1 MTRAKDAHLAVFGI
15 FDNQK
20 NLDRAVYKLKIAG
33 FENTDI
39 SVLIPDPDNSQN
51 VVHERATKA
60 PEGAT
65 TGATSGAILGGGL
78 GWLVGIGAL
87 AIPGVGPFVA
97 AGPIIAA
104 LAGAGVGGAVG
115 GIAGAM
121 IGFGIPEYE
130 AKRYESLVKSG
141 GYLISVHVRDTERAK
156 RAREVLEDS
165 GANDI
170 ASTHEAKTEVE
181 SGLSITR
188 DLNKDQKK
196 DSDPSRLNQTR

>member
-1 MTRAKDAHLAVFGI
+1 MAQKKDAHLAVFGI
-15 FDNQK
+15 FDTQNS
-20 NLDRAVYKLKIAG
+20 LDRAVYKLKIAG
-33 FENTDI
+33 FKNGDI
-39 SVLIPDPDNSQN
+39 SVLIPDPEGSQN
-51 VVHERATKA
+51 FVHERATKA

-87 AIPGVGPFVA
+87 AIPGVGPFMA

-130 AKRYESLVKSG
+130 AKRYENLVKSG
-141 GYLISVHVRDTERAK
+141 GFLLSVHVGDSEWAEKAK
-156 RAREVLEDS
+156 NILESS
-165 GANDI
+165 GAKDI
-170 ASTHEAKTEVE
+170 ASTHEAKEE
-181 SGLSITR
+181 IPSGLRITR
-188 DLNKDQKK
+188 DLNRDEN
-196 DSDPSRLNQTR
+196 SGFGSGSN

>member
-1 MTRAKDAHLAVFGI
+1 MTRKDASIAIFGI
-15 FDNQK
+15 YDTQNE
-20 NLDRAVYKLKIAG
+20 LDRAIYKLKIAG
-33 FENTDI
+33 FQNGDI
-39 SVLIPDPDNSQN
+39 SVLIPDPDEARKI
-51 VVHERATKA
+51 VHERATKA

-87 AIPGVGPFVA
+87 AIPGIGPFVA

-130 AKRYESLVKSG
+130 AKRYEHLVKSG
-141 GYLISVHVRDTERAK
+141 GFLLSVHVGDESLARKAK
-156 RAREVLEDS
+156 AILRES
-165 GANDI
+165 GAKDI
-170 ASTHEAKTEVE
+170 ASTHEVKEE
-181 SGLSITR
+181 ISSGLRITR
-188 DLNKDQKK
+188 DLNVRETDEKDVFNEKK
-196 DSDPSRLNQTR
+196 